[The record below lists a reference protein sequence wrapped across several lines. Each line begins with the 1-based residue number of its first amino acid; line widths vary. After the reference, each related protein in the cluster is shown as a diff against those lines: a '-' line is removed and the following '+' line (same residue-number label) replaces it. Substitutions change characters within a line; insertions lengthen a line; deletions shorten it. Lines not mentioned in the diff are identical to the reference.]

1 MYICGPTVH
10 DHAHIG
16 NFRTFLFEDVL
27 RRHLTSK
34 GWKMLEV
41 MNITDVDDK
50 IIEKAIVEGVDI
62 KTYTE
67 KFINS
72 FLEDIELL
80 GIQKPEIIAR
90 ATDHIPEM
98 VRLVEVLL
106 EKGHAYREGDSVY
119 FRISSFPEY
128 GGLACLDTKNLMSGA
143 RVDVDHYDKESP
155 QDFVLWKAPKEDNEP
170 CWNTSIGKGRPGW
183 HLECSAM
190 SMKYLGESFDIHCG
204 GVDLIFPHHT
214 NEIAQSQ
221 AGTGSSFAHFWLHSE
236 HLQVDGQKMA
246 KSAGNFFTLRNLI
259 DKGYEAVAIRYLM
272 ISVPYRKQLNFTFDG
287 LHQANQSLGRI
298 KDFLFRLKSTSLP
311 AGGNAEIVQS
321 LEDAKADFETGLD
334 DDLNTAQSLAAVFDF
349 IRVGNTALDNEAFK
363 GEDRKAVI
371 DWFEEIDRRLG
382 IVPTVE
388 NPKQLD
394 RDIEELIARR
404 NQARL
409 EQNFVLA
416 DELRQR
422 LLKMN
427 IVIEDTNEGTRWRY
441 K

>member
-1 MYICGPTVH
+1 
-10 DHAHIG
+10 
-16 NFRTFLFEDVL
+16 
-27 RRHLTSK
+27 
-34 GWKMLEV
+34 
-41 MNITDVDDK
+41 
-50 IIEKAIVEGVDI
+50 
-62 KTYTE
+62 
-67 KFINS
+67 
-72 FLEDIELL
+72 
-80 GIQKPEIIAR
+80 
-90 ATDHIPEM
+90 
-98 VRLVEVLL
+98 
-106 EKGHAYREGDSVY
+106 
-119 FRISSFPEY
+119 
-128 GGLACLDTKNLMSGA
+128 
-143 RVDVDHYDKESP
+143 
-155 QDFVLWKAPKEDNEP
+155 
-170 CWNTSIGKGRPGW
+170 
-183 HLECSAM
+183 M

-259 DKGYEAVAIRYLM
+259 DKGYEAIAIRYLM

-311 AGGNAEIVQS
+311 AGDNAEIVQS

-363 GEDRKAVI
+363 CEDRKAVI

-382 IVPTVE
+382 IVPPVE
-388 NPKQLD
+388 NSKQLD
-394 RDIEELIARR
+394 RDIEELITRR

-422 LLKMN
+422 LLKMD